1 MIQTDNEMP
10 SENNDSSYQY
20 IFSAGHGQN
29 TINSQIS
36 NNNNYQHIK
45 ILFENTNVS
54 DIIFY
59 HYKNDFII
67 KNKNNEDSVTL
78 TDFFNTDQTN
88 KCRFSFIF
96 NDKTFNPED
105 ITDLVT
111 TLNGTE
117 KDDVLNGT
125 NNNDIIYGESGNDK
139 LSGNEG
145 NDLLIGGDGN
155 DTLSGGNGDDIL
167 VGSEGDDILK
177 GDSGYDT
184 LIGGPGNDTLYGGNL
199 HKDQYI
205 FQKGHGQDII
215 IDSGYQYDKQEYNDI
230 VFEQASS
237 INAEFIRSNMDLII
251 IAYGNDD
258 SVTFKDY
265 FDPNSNYNNAFNF
278 IFKDKTL
285 SYDDITAMSFTLGGT
300 SGDDIL
306 KGWNGNDIIAGGAG
320 NDQLYGGNGVDNIFG
335 GKGNDTLYGENG
347 NDYLSGGDGNDTLN
361 GGADNDI
368 LYGGAGDDTLNGG
381 TGYNILI
388 GGTGNDTLSGGN
400 YEKDRYEFEA
410 GHGHDIITD
419 KGNYYDINYLNEI
432 VFKGANFSVDYF
444 SRSGNDLIIKA
455 YGEDDSLTLPNY
467 FNFSNDEYRS
477 FKFIFEDVT
486 LNPQDIINKITF
498 IQNGNDNDN
507 IITGWW
513 SNDIISGGKGNDT
526 LYGKDGNDILYGEE
540 GNDTLSGDAGND
552 ILYGGTGDDI
562 LNGGAGYDILIGGTG
577 NDTLS
582 GGNYEKDRYEFEAGH
597 GHDIITDKGN
607 YYDINYLNEIVFK
620 GANFSVDYFSRSG
633 NDLIIKAYGEDDSLT
648 LPNYFNFS
656 NDEYRSFKFIFEDV
670 TLNPQ
675 DIINKIT
682 FIQNGDDNDNI
693 ITGWWSNDIISGG
706 KGNDTLYGKDGNDIL
721 YGEEGNDTLS
731 GDAGNDILYGGTG
744 DDILNGGAGY
754 DILIGGTGNDTLSG
768 GNYEKDRY
776 EFEAG
781 HGHDIIKDTGSYYNI
796 NDLNEIVFKG
806 ANFSVDYFSRSGN
819 DLIIKAYGEDDS
831 LTLPNYFNFNN
842 DEYRSFKFI
851 FEDVT
856 LNPQDIINKITFI
869 QNGDD
874 NDNIITG
881 WWSNDI
887 ISGGKGNDTL
897 YGKDGNDILYGEEG
911 NDTLSGDAG
920 NDILYGGTGDD
931 ILNGGA
937 GYDILIG
944 GTGNDTLS
952 GGNYEKDRYEFEAG
966 HGHDII
972 KDTGSYY
979 NINDLNEIVFKG
991 ANFSVDYFSRSG
1003 NDLII
1008 KAYGE
1013 DDSLTLPNY
1022 FNFNNDEYRS
1032 FKFIFED
1039 VTLNPQDIINKITF
1053 IQNGDDNDNII
1064 TGWWS
1069 NDIISS
1075 GKGNDTLYGKDGND
1089 ILYGEEGNDTLS
1101 GDSGND
1107 ILYGGSGDD
1116 TLNGGTGYDI
1126 LIGGTGNDTLSG
1138 GNYEKDRYEFEAGHG
1153 HDIIKDTGSYY
1164 NINDL
1169 NEIVFKGAN
1178 FSVDYFSRSGNDL
1191 IIKAYGE
1198 DDSLTLPNYFNFNN
1212 DEYRSFKF
1220 IFEDVTLNP
1229 QDIINKITFI
1239 QNGDDNDNIIT
1250 V

>member
-10 SENNDSSYQY
+10 SENNDSSFQY

-29 TINSQIS
+29 SINSQIS

-59 HYKNDFII
+59 HHKNDFII

-88 KCRFSFIF
+88 KCRFTFIF

-105 ITDLVT
+105 ITDLIT

-139 LSGNEG
+139 LNGNEG

-215 IDSGYQYDKQEYNDI
+215 IDSGYQYEKQEYNDI

-251 IAYGNDD
+251 QAYGNDD

-278 IFKDKTL
+278 IFEDKTL

-300 SGDDIL
+300 SGDDII
-306 KGWNGNDIIAGGAG
+306 KGWNSNDIIAGGAG

-347 NDYLSGGDGNDTLN
+347 NDYLSGGEGNDTLN

-368 LYGGAGDDTLNGG
+368 LNGGA
-381 TGYNILI
+381 
-388 GGTGNDTLSGGN
+388 
-400 YEKDRYEFEA
+400 
-410 GHGHDIITD
+410 
-419 KGNYYDINYLNEI
+419 
-432 VFKGANFSVDYF
+432 
-444 SRSGNDLIIKA
+444 
-455 YGEDDSLTLPNY
+455 
-467 FNFSNDEYRS
+467 
-477 FKFIFEDVT
+477 
-486 LNPQDIINKITF
+486 
-498 IQNGNDNDN
+498 
-507 IITGWW
+507 
-513 SNDIISGGKGNDT
+513 
-526 LYGKDGNDILYGEE
+526 
-540 GNDTLSGDAGND
+540 
-552 ILYGGTGDDI
+552 GDDI
-562 LNGGAGYDILIGGTG
+562 LNGGTGYDILIGGTG

-597 GHDIITDKGN
+597 GHDIINDTGN
-607 YYDINYLNEIVFK
+607 YYDINDLNEIVFK

-633 NDLIIKAYGEDDSLT
+633 DDLIIKAYGENDSLT
-648 LPNYFNFS
+648 LPKYFN
-656 NDEYRSFKFIFEDV
+656 NGPDQYRSFKFIFEDV

-682 FIQNGDDNDNI
+682 FTQNGDDNDNI
-693 ITGWWSNDIISGG
+693 ITGWQTNDIIRGG

-731 GDAGNDILYGGTG
+731 GGAGNDILYGG
-744 DDILNGGAGY
+744 A
-754 DILIGGTGNDTLSG
+754 
-768 GNYEKDRY
+768 
-776 EFEAG
+776 
-781 HGHDIIKDTGSYYNI
+781 
-796 NDLNEIVFKG
+796 
-806 ANFSVDYFSRSGN
+806 
-819 DLIIKAYGEDDS
+819 
-831 LTLPNYFNFNN
+831 
-842 DEYRSFKFI
+842 
-851 FEDVT
+851 
-856 LNPQDIINKITFI
+856 
-869 QNGDD
+869 
-874 NDNIITG
+874 
-881 WWSNDI
+881 
-887 ISGGKGNDTL
+887 
-897 YGKDGNDILYGEEG
+897 
-911 NDTLSGDAG
+911 
-920 NDILYGGTGDD
+920 
-931 ILNGGA
+931 
-937 GYDILIG
+937 
-944 GTGNDTLS
+944 
-952 GGNYEKDRYEFEAG
+952 
-966 HGHDII
+966 
-972 KDTGSYY
+972 
-979 NINDLNEIVFKG
+979 
-991 ANFSVDYFSRSG
+991 
-1003 NDLII
+1003 
-1008 KAYGE
+1008 
-1013 DDSLTLPNY
+1013 
-1022 FNFNNDEYRS
+1022 
-1032 FKFIFED
+1032 
-1039 VTLNPQDIINKITF
+1039 
-1053 IQNGDDNDNII
+1053 
-1064 TGWWS
+1064 
-1069 NDIISS
+1069 
-1075 GKGNDTLYGKDGND
+1075 
-1089 ILYGEEGNDTLS
+1089 
-1101 GDSGND
+1101 
-1107 ILYGGSGDD
+1107 GDD

-1153 HDIIKDTGSYY
+1153 HDIIKDTGNYY
-1164 NINDL
+1164 DINNL

-1178 FSVDYFSRSGNDL
+1178 FSVDYFSRSGDDL
-1191 IIKAYGE
+1191 IIKAYGN
-1198 DDSLTLPNYFNFNN
+1198 DDSLTLPKYFNNGP

-1239 QNGDDNDNIIT
+1239 QNGDDNDNIISGWQT
-1250 V
+1250 NDIISGGKGNDTLYGKDGNDILYGEDGNDTLSGDAGNDILYGGAGDDILNGGAGYDILIGGTGNDTLSGGNYEKDRYEFEAGHGHDIINDTGNYYDINDLNEIVFKGANFSENYFSRSGDDLIIKAYGEDDSLTLPKYFNNGPDEYRSFKFIFEDVTLNPQDIINKITFIQNGDDNDNIINGWRGNSLINGGKGNDKLYGNSGNDTLIGGTGNDYMVGGYGNDTYVFAKGHGQDIINDIQGTADTIQFTDVNFADVKFRRDNNDLIIFGYNDNDSVQVKDFFSSDNYAIENFVFKDQSITLADFRKNGMKLFGTSGNDDISLNNGRFLVYAGEGDDKITTGNSNDLLDGGDGNDKLYGKDGNDTLIGGTGNDYMEGGYGNDTYVFAKGHGQDIINDIQGTADTIQFTDV